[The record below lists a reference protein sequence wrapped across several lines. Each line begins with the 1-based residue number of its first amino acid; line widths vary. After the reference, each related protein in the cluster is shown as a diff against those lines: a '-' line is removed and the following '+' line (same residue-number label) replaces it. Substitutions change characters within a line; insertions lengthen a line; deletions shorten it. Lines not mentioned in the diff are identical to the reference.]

1 MSDSHENAPKTDE
14 KSAEKPVEKPE
25 GHGHAGASDGHGAGH
40 GDEKKKSA
48 STAKVA
54 QLKEGAR
61 AAALKQKENAGTLL
75 RGVRSQDPSV
85 RRMTWIFLGSLLGA
99 MVLLGAAAH
108 RFYQGVAERRKVE
121 AERDAAKTMTEFL
134 TRQAEERRRRVFS
147 SNLGEFSF
155 ELSQGGG
162 RDGEAATQALG
173 VTGLAEAEIIV
184 ECDTAET
191 CEYIDKSLP
200 VIRDQVTAALTEV
213 DREELIH
220 REGKRRIR
228 KAIVDRINQVL
239 PRGRVMNAFFGR
251 LVID

>member
-1 MSDSHENAPKTDE
+1 MSDSHGNSPKTDE
-14 KSAEKPVEKPE
+14 KAAQNSDEK
-25 GHGHAGASDGHGAGH
+25 GHAGASDGHGAGH
-40 GDEKKKSA
+40 GAEKKKSE
-48 STAKVA
+48 SSAKVA

-61 AAALKQKENAGTLL
+61 AAALKQKQNAGTLL
-75 RGVRSQDPSV
+75 KGVRSRDPAV
-85 RRMTWIFLGSLLGA
+85 RRMTWVFLGSVLGA
-99 MVLLGAAAH
+99 FVLLGAAAH

-162 RDGEAATQALG
+162 RDGESAPQPLG

-191 CEYIDKSLP
+191 CEYVDKSLP

-220 REGKRRIR
+220 REGKQRIR

-239 PRGRVMNAFFGR
+239 PRGRVINAFFGR